1 MDEHV
6 RGFYVSEQTIGRG
19 SGCRQAF
26 VKITERRYTSRAVVA
41 RLSYI
46 GQESDGIG
54 KETRV
59 LDEKGDEVK
68 PAGFE
73 KSVKEWRFN
82 PKIRDEIAARMTS
95 PLAYPCINIE
105 AAWRKVYNLPKM
117 ERTKELYKNKEMEL
131 KIS

>member
-26 VKITERRYTSRAVVA
+26 VKITERRYTSRAIVA

-46 GQESDGIG
+46 GQESDGVG

-73 KSVKEWRFN
+73 KAVKEWRFN
-82 PKIRDEIAARMTS
+82 PKIRVERAGRTAEQ
-95 PLAYPCINIE
+95 PE
-105 AAWRKVYNLPKM
+105 FLPDA
-117 ERTKELYKNKEMEL
+117 ERQGKRP
-131 KIS
+131 ISLFLCRFSFLSIFGRL